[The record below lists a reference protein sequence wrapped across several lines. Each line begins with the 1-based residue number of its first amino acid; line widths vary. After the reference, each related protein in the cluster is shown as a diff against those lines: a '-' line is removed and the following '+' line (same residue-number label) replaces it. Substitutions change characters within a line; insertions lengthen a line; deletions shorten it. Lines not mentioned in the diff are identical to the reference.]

1 MGNVFAEITLENV
14 FDAERV
20 QTGQITASDARNVT
34 LTAIVD
40 TGATSLVINEDIFKQ
55 LGLTTVGQPRII
67 NIAGGGKI
75 VCKVAGPVRIHWKDR
90 FATVDAVVMP
100 EGKTLLGVIPLE
112 FMDLIVDPVRQELVG
127 AHGDEAMLM
136 AM

>member
-1 MGNVFAEITLENV
+1 MGNVFAEITVKNAVEATLAMNGQMTENDV
-14 FDAERV
+14 H
-20 QTGQITASDARNVT
+20 TVT
-34 LTAIVD
+34 LTAVVD

-55 LGLTTVGQPRII
+55 LGLNVVETRYV
-67 NIAGGGKI
+67 NVAGGGR
-75 VCKVAGPVRIHWKDR
+75 VLCKVTTPVRIQWKDR

-112 FMDLIVDPVRQELVG
+112 FMDLIVDPVRRELVG
-127 AHGDEAMLM
+127 ANGDEALLM